1 MSSSTFP
8 LSETVPPVS
17 LVSVEPSDSLS
28 TPLSETNPGAITEII
43 AVIIT
48 PEQASNQADSPQLT
62 SQSIHDSASNPN
74 PNQDAAKWQVF
85 TSTFITIFLAEMGD
99 KTQIATLLMTAESH
113 APWIIFLGAATALI
127 ATSLVGV
134 LLGRWLASR
143 LTPQTLD
150 RAAAIMLLGV
160 AAILIWEVIRQS

>member
-1 MSSSTFP
+1 MSSTVPS
-8 LSETVPPVS
+8 SETVSPVS
-17 LVSVEPSDSLS
+17 LVYADPSDSSLS
-28 TPLSETNPGAITEII
+28 TPLSKTNPRAITEVI
-43 AVIIT
+43 AVT
-48 PEQASNQADSPQLT
+48 PDQARNQADFPQLA

-74 PNQDAAKWQVF
+74 PDQAAAKWQVF

-113 APWIIFLGAATALI
+113 APWVIFLGAATALI
-127 ATSLVGV
+127 STSLVGV

-150 RAAAIMLLGV
+150 RAAAIMLFGV
-160 AAILIWEVIRQS
+160 SGMLIWEVIRQS

>member
-1 MSSSTFP
+1 MSSTSP
-8 LSETVPPVS
+8 SSETVPPVS
-17 LVSVEPSDSLS
+17 LISVERSNSFPTPSSAANS
-28 TPLSETNPGAITEII
+28 GAVAEII
-43 AVIIT
+43 PVT
-48 PEQASNQADSPQLT
+48 PEQASNQADSSQLA
-62 SQSIHDSASNPN
+62 SQSIHNSASNPHHH
-74 PNQDAAKWQVF
+74 QAEAKWQVF

-113 APWIIFLGAATALI
+113 APWVIFLGAATALI

-150 RAAAIMLLGV
+150 RAAAIMLLFV
-160 AAILIWEVIRQS
+160 AVMLIREVIQQS